1 MEEKELRKMRPL
13 YVAKFIAQKADD
25 RFAVTATQIMD
36 YLYSE
41 YEISADRKTI
51 YKDIAMLRDQ
61 FGMDIQTAEDTKGY
75 YLMSRQF
82 ELDDLRILADCV
94 YGAKFISEERT
105 EDIIDLLCELCSE
118 HQEKLLRRDHRSVI
132 QVKTENNGTLST
144 INKIREAV
152 IGLDRKKISFKYLTH
167 VIENTHVAVEKD
179 GGKVYTV
186 SPIKM
191 IVDGGQCYLMAWSD
205 ENLEVVPYR
214 IDRMTDVQILDE
226 KAENRYFRDR
236 EYLEQSFNM
245 QGGELT
251 QVELRFENSLLD
263 AVLDKFGTTAVYEKA
278 DDEHF
283 IVKTKVYVS
292 NQFFGWLCGFGVR
305 ARLLEPKNI
314 GISIKTYISDIAK
327 FYSE

>member
-13 YVAKFIAQKADD
+13 YVAKFIEQRADE
-25 RFAVTATQIMD
+25 RHTVTANQIMD
-36 YLYSE
+36 YLYSK

-51 YKDIAMLRDQ
+51 YRDIAMLRDQ

-94 YGAKFISEERT
+94 YSARFISEERT
-105 EDIIDLLCELCSE
+105 EDLIDLLCELCSD
-118 HQEKLLRRDHRSVI
+118 HQGKLLRRDHRSVVR
-132 QVKTENNGTLST
+132 VKTDNNGTLRT

-152 IGLDRKKISFKYLTH
+152 ISLDRKKISFKYLSH
-167 VIENTHVAVEKD
+167 VIENTHVTVEKD
-179 GGKVYTV
+179 GGKAYMV

-191 IVDGGQCYLMAWSD
+191 IVEGGQCYLMAWSD

-263 AVLDKFGTTAVYEKA
+263 AVIDKFGTIVVYEKV

-283 IVKTKVYVS
+283 MVKTKVYVS
-292 NQFFGWLCGFGVR
+292 DQFFGWLCGFGR
-305 ARLLEPKNI
+305 KAKLMEPEETVERFRVYLNE
-314 GISIKTYISDIAK
+314 IKEIY
-327 FYSE
+327 

>member
-1 MEEKELRKMRPL
+1 MEEKKLHKMRPL

-25 RFAVTATQIMD
+25 HFAVTSTQIMD

-51 YKDIAMLRDQ
+51 YKDIAMLRDE

-105 EDIIDLLCELCSE
+105 EDLIDLLCELCSE
-118 HQEKLLRRDHRSVI
+118 HQGKILRRDHRKVI
-132 QVKTENNGTLST
+132 RVKTDNNGTLRT

-152 IGLDRKKISFKYLTH
+152 SSLDRKKISFKYLTH
-167 VIENTHVAVEKD
+167 VIENTHVSVEKD

-191 IVDGGQCYLMAWSD
+191 IFDGGQCYMMACSD
-205 ENLEVVPYR
+205 GNLKVVPYR
-214 IDRMTDVQILDE
+214 VDRMTDVRILNE
-226 KAENRYFRDR
+226 KAEIQYFTGR

-251 QVELRFENSLLD
+251 QVDLRFENSLLD
-263 AVLDKFGTTAVYEKA
+263 AVYDKFGTTAVYEKVA
-278 DDEHF
+278 DEHF
-283 IVKTKVYVS
+283 TVKTKVYVS
-292 NQFFGWLCGFGVR
+292 DQFFGWLCGFGR
-305 ARLLEPKNI
+305 KAKLMEPEEMVEKFKVYLNE
-314 GISIKTYISDIAK
+314 IKESY
-327 FYSE
+327 